1 MFMASSLKKVLILIT
16 ILLTGPLL
24 LVSEALA
31 IDLEAG
37 AEFSLK
43 LFSNWIRDRENAF
56 LTITALFIITA
67 TGEKVTTTRSRKKI
81 LIDALFIS
89 VIVYVPL
96 LFI

>member
-1 MFMASSLKKVLILIT
+1 MASSLKKVLILIT

-43 LFSNWIRDRENAF
+43 LFRNWIRDRENAF
-56 LTITALFIITA
+56 LTITALFIITFI
-67 TGEKVTTTRSRKKI
+67 GENVFFTRSLKQI
-81 LIDALFIS
+81 IIEPLIIS
-89 VIVYVPL
+89 IIVYVSL

>member
-43 LFSNWIRDRENAF
+43 LFRNWIRDRENAF
-56 LTITALFIITA
+56 LTITALFIITFI
-67 TGEKVTTTRSRKKI
+67 GENVFFTRSLKQI
-81 LIDALFIS
+81 IIEPLIIS
-89 VIVYVPL
+89 IIVYVSL

>member
-43 LFSNWIRDRENAF
+43 LFRNWIRDRENAF

-89 VIVYVPL
+89 VIVYVSL